1 MRDAGLGWTYLR
13 GYLEL
18 GLAIETPESARR
30 DLLSQLKNSEIAEGQ
45 FFAIR
50 GRKRGEIG

>member
-18 GLAIETPESARR
+18 GLALETSESAWR
-30 DLLSQLKNSEIAEGQ
+30 DLLIQLKNSEIAVGQ

-50 GRKRGEIG
+50 GRKRGEMR